1 MVLIPCKTM
10 FIILWELFF
19 VTARILLFNGSK
31 PSPTGGVAVVFA
43 AAFTKLT
50 SQVPIFLDELNCEGH
65 ESMLLECDRFSPI
78 GLHSCDHS
86 QDVGI
91 ICQCKKHFHH
101 DGR

>member
-1 MVLIPCKTM
+1 M
-10 FIILWELFF
+10 
-19 VTARILLFNGSK
+19 
-31 PSPTGGVAVVFA
+31 VFA
-43 AAFTKLT
+43 TAFTKLT

-91 ICQCKKHFHH
+91 ICQCK
-101 DGR
+101 